1 MEARDRLSNFA
12 VLGAAVVVWVLVAL
26 IVTTRDPVAEPVA
39 GFIGA
44 ALIGLAVAL
53 TLTPL
58 FWLVV
63 FARHRRIAY
72 RGDWWRALRRGVWV
86 GAVVAVFVIMRLNG
100 IFQLPIGLFLVGLAI
115 VAEVTLTAGG
125 ANRA

>member
-1 MEARDRLSNFA
+1 MDTRDRRWALLLFG
-12 VLGAAVVVWVLVAL
+12 LAVVAWVVVGVVLVA
-26 IVTTRDPVAEPVA
+26 VDPVSSAA

-44 ALIGLAVAL
+44 GAFGTATAL
-53 TLTPL
+53 TTAPL
-58 FWLVV
+58 FWLIS
-63 FARHRRIAY
+63 FARHNRIAY

-86 GAVVAVFVIMRLNG
+86 GALIGVFVIMRVNG
-100 IFQLPIGLFLVGLAI
+100 IFQLPIALFFIALAI

>member
-1 MEARDRLSNFA
+1 MDSRDRRRALLLFGLA
-12 VLGAAVVVWVLVAL
+12 VLAWAAVAVVLVS
-26 IVTTRDPVAEPVA
+26 VDPLSTSAA

-44 ALIGLAVAL
+44 GAFGAATAL
-53 TLTPL
+53 TTAPL
-58 FWLVV
+58 FWLIS
-63 FARHRRIAY
+63 FARHNRIAY

-86 GAVVAVFVIMRLNG
+86 GALIGVFVIMRVNG
-100 IFQLPIGLFLVGLAI
+100 IFQLPIALFFIALAI